1 MQLKAHDIAAFDLFD
16 EFATSAVMGRH
27 VETVP

>member
-1 MQLKAHDIAAFDLFD
+1 MQLTARDIAAFDLFD
-16 EFATSAVMGRH
+16 KFATSAVMVRH